1 MTTTHTTK
9 WEDMEPEQML
19 ENYIRLKNLERERNK
34 RSYENLKLNPQKYN
48 ERLNKNYI
56 NQIDYIEEQKSN
68 EQKLKEFKQRRKEI
82 NKRAYE
88 KRKLKHTTQ

>member
-9 WEDMEPEQML
+9 WEDLEVEKIV

-56 NQIDYIEEQKSN
+56 HQIDYIEEQKAN
-68 EQKLKEFKQRRKEI
+68 EQKLKDFKERRKEI
-82 NKRAYE
+82 NKKSYQ
-88 KRKLKHTTQ
+88 KRKLQQTI